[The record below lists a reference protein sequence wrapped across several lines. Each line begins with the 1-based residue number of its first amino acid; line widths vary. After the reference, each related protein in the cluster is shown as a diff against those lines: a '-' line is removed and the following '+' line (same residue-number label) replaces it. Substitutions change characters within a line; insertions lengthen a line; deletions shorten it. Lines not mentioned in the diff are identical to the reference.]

1 MTSTSRLQFVLRPY
15 LQKSIT
21 NTSIYSKQRMMIVRR
36 QKQTYSTANPSSDNV
51 LQIRKCSGVKPIKV
65 YQLQNHS
72 TFQGKFKTK
81 HRSFLLLR
89 WRTRGRDKLVQ
100 VNSISNPSGSSNEG
114 LHERFEVM
122 LLGIGH
128 PDGRQ
133 LVLSR
138 ILAMNT
144 DQR

>member
-1 MTSTSRLQFVLRPY
+1 MKDKVRS
-15 LQKSIT
+15 KANASIF
-21 NTSIYSKQRMMIVRR
+21 SDK
-36 QKQTYSTANPSSDNV
+36 PSSDNI
-51 LQIRKCSGVKPIKV
+51 LRIQKCSGVKPVKV
-65 YQLQNHS
+65 YRLQNHS
-72 TFQGKFKTK
+72 AFRGKFKTK

-89 WRTRGRDKLVQ
+89 WRAGGRDELVQ
-100 VNSISNPSGSSNEG
+100 VDSVSNPSGSSNEG
-114 LHERFEVM
+114 LHGRLEVM

-128 PDGRQ
+128 FDGRQ